1 MREVRIKELLKSG
14 GKTFFLKKKNRVKG
28 EVRQTNW
35 DKREYNLN
43 YYIFKVIMLAS
54 IFKDNM
60 GININE
66 ILSNYGIQVK
76 IYFEI

>member
-1 MREVRIKELLKSG
+1 
-14 GKTFFLKKKNRVKG
+14 
-28 EVRQTNW
+28 
-35 DKREYNLN
+35 
-43 YYIFKVIMLAS
+43 MLAS